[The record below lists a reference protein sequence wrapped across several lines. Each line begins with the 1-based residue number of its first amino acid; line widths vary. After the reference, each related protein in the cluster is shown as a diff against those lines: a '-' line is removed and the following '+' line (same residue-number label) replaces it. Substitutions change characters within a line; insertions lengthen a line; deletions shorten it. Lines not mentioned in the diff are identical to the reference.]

1 MKIISILILA
11 YAFAATVLF
20 AQQDMSSHVL
30 YLVGDAGERDIK
42 AEDISKALQKMIKDE
57 TSPVTLVYLG
67 DNAYPKGLPMRGQ
80 KHWSDAD
87 SALRRQAEWIKDYTQ
102 NRIFI
107 PGNHD
112 WQQGGKRG
120 WERINNQEKF
130 LVSLNT
136 KDRKDSII
144 FLPENG
150 CPGPVEFPLTDNAV
164 LVIID
169 SQWLLHPWEKP
180 SGEESTCDAKTGA
193 ELASLLTDIYLRNEN
208 KRVILAAHHPLI
220 TYGSHGGVF
229 RLKDH
234 IFPLTNIKPWVYL
247 PLPVVGS
254 IYPLYRKWFGSVQD
268 MAHPFYK
275 YYSSSVQKLLKGY
288 PGSIHVSGHEHALE
302 YIVKDSTYMIVSGSG
317 SKTEF
322 VKQKGYAQ
330 YADDVGGFV
339 RILLTKKGEAD
350 IQFVQVND
358 KNPEGE
364 IIKSYSLGPVNRLT
378 TSNDSTAKVFADQ
391 YVNVRASEH
400 YQANPWRERMLG
412 ENYRKE
418 WYQQLKVPLFN
429 MDSLSVVQKGGGMQ
443 TLSLRLADE
452 KGREY
457 ALRSVEKFPENAVPE
472 MLRKTFAQDLVQ
484 DQISAAHPYGAL
496 VVPPMAEAVGIYHTN
511 PRLVYVPDDPRL
523 GIYRKLFA
531 NTLALFEE
539 RPADDWSDK
548 PFFGNSKDIINT
560 SKVISKLQKNN
571 DSHVDQRFTV
581 RSRLFDM
588 VIGDWDRHDD
598 QWRWATLDMKK
609 KETLYRPIPRD
620 RDQAFFVNEGILPR
634 VWSRRW
640 AIPKL
645 EGFDDEISWPSG
657 LSFNARYFDRTFLTE
672 ASKDDWIVEAKY
684 IQAHLTDQV
693 IENAIKSWPEEIYA
707 IHGEEIIRKLKSRR
721 NHLVKYAEFHYEF
734 LAREVDVTGSD
745 KSEIFNVL
753 RQPSGDVTVT
763 VYSTKKSGE
772 QDEKIYDR
780 KFLQKETREIRLYGL
795 GGEDKFNI
803 EGKSSRSISVRVIGG
818 DEKDS
823 IDDNSHVNAI
833 KKKTLFYDLKDG
845 SGINSQGEVR
855 NMTSKDPQV
864 NEYNRKAFVYDRL
877 APLLYGNFNV
887 DDGLFIG
894 GGLLWQTQGFRKDP
908 FKSRHIFLASI
919 APRTNSFNL
928 LYRGDFTEVVG
939 KWNLELNGDF
949 KVPNFVNNFFGWGN
963 ESVFDPEINEQP
975 GINADDAIDYYR
987 YRFEEIRFE
996 AYLSR
1001 KIGSIGQFKIG
1012 PAFQRIEIE
1021 EQGDE
1026 DRFVYDYAETLP
1038 YDLFSEFNSF
1048 TGVRWQLQFQKFDNP
1063 LVTRRGIRWT
1073 INGSSMKGL
1082 DEGPQDFNSFES
1094 QISFYHT
1101 FQLPGRLTFALRAG
1115 GGINTGDYE
1124 FYQAQILDGKTE
1136 LRGFRKTRFYG
1147 DSKFYTNMEV
1157 RIKLASLHTYLFPVS
1172 FGILGFH
1179 DVGRVWYKDENEL
1192 DPTAPSGK
1200 SSTWHKSWGGGLWL
1214 TPFNMAVLSAEIGHS
1229 VEGNLFYLRLGF
1241 LF

>member
-1 MKIISILILA
+1 MKKIALFFFLIYSIT
-11 YAFAATVLF
+11 ATVLQ
-20 AQQDMSSHVL
+20 AQQTPSSHVL
-30 YLVGDAGERDIK
+30 YLVGDAGEP
-42 AEDISKALQKMIKDE
+42 ELEQDISKALRKMISEE
-57 TSPVTLVYLG
+57 TSPATLVYLG
-67 DNAYPKGLPMRGQ
+67 DNVYPKGVPLSGQ
-80 KHWSDAD
+80 RYWDDAN
-87 SALRRQAEWIKDYTQ
+87 LVLKRQIDWIKDLPIQ
-102 NRIFI
+102 GIFV

-112 WQQGGKRG
+112 WQQGGKKG
-120 WERINNQEKF
+120 FERIINQKELIDTLKGNSNILF
-130 LVSLNT
+130 V
-136 KDRKDSII
+136 
-144 FLPENG
+144 PENG
-150 CPGPVEFPLTDNAV
+150 CPGPVEIPLTEDVV

-180 SGEESTCDAKTGA
+180 VGEESPCDAKTGV
-193 ELASLLTDIYLRNEN
+193 ELASLLSDIYLRNQD
-208 KRVILAAHHPLI
+208 KRVVLAAHHPLL
-220 TYGSHGGVF
+220 TYGAHGGVF

-234 IFPLTNIKPWVYL
+234 IFPLTNIKPWGYL

-268 MAHPFYK
+268 ISSPIYK
-275 YYSSSVQKLLKGY
+275 TYSSSVQRLLNEY

-302 YIVKDSTYMIVSGSG
+302 YIVKDSTHMIVSGSG

-330 YADDVGGFV
+330 YADDVIGFV
-339 RILLTKKGEAD
+339 RILFTEEGEAH
-350 IQFVQVND
+350 IQFIRVND
-358 KNPEGE
+358 EKPDGE
-364 IIKSYSLGPVNRLT
+364 IIKSYSLPPLNRLT
-378 TSNDSTAKVFADQ
+378 ISNDSTTKIFAGQ
-391 YVNVRASEH
+391 YVNARASEQ
-400 YQANPWRERMLG
+400 YQATPWRERMLG

-418 WYQQLKVPLFN
+418 WYQELKVPLFN
-429 MDSLSVVQKGGGMQ
+429 MEGLSVVKKGGGMQ
-443 TLSLRLADE
+443 TLSLRMADA

-457 ALRSVEKFPENAVPE
+457 TLRSVEKFPENAVPE

-496 VVPPMAEAVGIYHTN
+496 VIPPMAEAVGIYHTN
-511 PRLVYVPDDPRL
+511 PRLVYVPDDPGL
-523 GIYRKLFA
+523 GIYRKTFA
-531 NTLALFEE
+531 NTLAIFEE

-548 PFFGNSKDIINT
+548 AYFGNSKDIINT
-560 SKVISKLQKNN
+560 SKVISKIQKSN
-571 DSHVDQRFTV
+571 DSRVDQRFTV

-598 QWRWATLDMKK
+598 QWRWATIDMKK
-609 KETLYRPIPRD
+609 KEKLYRPIPRD
-620 RDQAFFVNEGILPR
+620 RDQAFFVNEGFLPR
-634 VWSRRW
+634 MWSRRW
-640 AIPKL
+640 AIPKF
-645 EGFDDEISWPSG
+645 EGFDDEIAWPSG

-672 ASKDDWIVEAKY
+672 ASKDDWIEEAKY
-684 IQAHLTDQV
+684 IQAHLTDGV
-693 IENAIKSWPEEIYA
+693 IENAIKLWPEEIYTL
-707 IHGEEIIRKLKSRR
+707 HGKEIVRKLKSRR
-721 NHLVKYAEFHYEF
+721 DHLVKYAESHYEF

-745 KSEIFNVL
+745 KREIFSVQ
-753 RQPSGDVTVT
+753 RQPSGDVQVT
-763 VYSTKKSGE
+763 VYSTNKKGE

-780 KFLQKETREIRLYGL
+780 KFLRKETKEIRLYGL

-803 EGKSSRSISVRVIGG
+803 EGRSSRSILVRVIGG
-818 DEKDS
+818 DEMDS
-823 IDDNSHVNAI
+823 INDNSHVNAI
-833 KKKTLFYDLKDG
+833 GKKTLFYDLKEG
-845 SGINSQGEVR
+845 SGINSGGEVR
-855 NMTSKDPQV
+855 NKTSKDPQV
-864 NEYNRKAFVYDRL
+864 NEYNRKAFVYGRL
-877 APLLYGNFNV
+877 APLVYGNFNV

-894 GGLLWQTQGFRKDP
+894 GGFLWQTQGFRKDP
-908 FKSRHIFLASI
+908 FKSRHILLASI

-928 LYRGDFTEVVG
+928 LYRGDFTEVIG

-963 ESVFDPEINEQP
+963 ESVFDQDIDDQP
-975 GINADDAIDYYR
+975 GIDADDAIDYYR
-987 YRFEEIRFE
+987 YRFEEIRLE

-1012 PAFQRIEIE
+1012 PAYQRIEIE
-1021 EQGDE
+1021 EQGGE
-1026 DRFVYDYAETLP
+1026 DRYVYDYAETLP

-1048 TGVRWQLQFQKFDNP
+1048 TGVRWQLQFQKLDNP

-1082 DEGPQDFNSFES
+1082 DKGPQDFNSFES
-1094 QISFYHT
+1094 QLSLYHT

-1136 LRGFRKTRFYG
+1136 LRGFRKTRFHG

-1157 RIKLASLHTYLFPVS
+1157 RLKLMSFNTYLFPVT

-1179 DVGRVWYKDENEL
+1179 DVGRVWYKDENGV

-1200 SSTWHKSWGGGLWL
+1200 SDAWHKSWGGGLWF
-1214 TPFNMAVLSAEIGHS
+1214 TPFNMAVLSTEIGHS
-1229 VEGNLFYLRLGF
+1229 AEGNLFYLRLGF